1 MRGAGAYSPA
11 FNGPTRGRGA
21 GLGARGSATGSPMN
35 ARGRGGGIAAGR
47 GGAVVGGQGYQGSS
61 GRGSSNP
68 LLVPVTFV
76 KATNPGFGTV
86 GGKDDEENKENV
98 NGLEKAGALDPRKSI
113 QDTSQEG
120 SALVESIRQ
129 MELADQDSNKSKP
142 QTRSRTAKKQG
153 SSIAPPPALVE
164 YQSTTDTMAVD
175 EPKESAPPASIG
187 GHPGIGAAAY
197 PHIVPLSQDLT
208 PTPPS
213 TDPPSPADNSGS
225 DSARE
230 ESPPLFEIS
239 TERTPIVLDESLA
252 PPTIPSNA
260 RPEEL
265 SSSSDSEE
273 EQIVYPPR
281 GRAQADPV
289 LAPSP
294 SAPVSQIPKPP
305 TISLNIRSAS
315 SYPASTTQQL
325 ETNPYRPPGPKLSK
339 KQQKR
344 ASKIARKKGK
354 EHARTGNMYA
364 GGGRRLVGDSDY
376 EEGEEMLARMGMGAN
391 AGIDDML
398 DQSDD
403 SEDETIHN
411 GEGHVDGQPRM
422 DDSDVE
428 WGTSAPPAL
437 KRGKAKRN
445 AQRQQ
450 RTDQQEAEKLNRL
463 LDADGTREEVELRL
477 ALEMSIV
484 EDEQRKKVEKESRR
498 REREREAVRDDYA
511 GNIREDIGEEDIA
524 AMRSFARGVVGGP
537 NGEHERGD
545 DVDQDALEAEDDEDA
560 WHTSDDSEELNTEEE
575 DYKRNL
581 GLESESS
588 EDVDSDVELEMD
600 YTLGDADGR

>member
-1 MRGAGAYSPA
+1 MS
-11 FNGPTRGRGA
+11 
-21 GLGARGSATGSPMN
+21 
-35 ARGRGGGIAAGR
+35 ARGRGKGIAAGR

-86 GGKDDEENKENV
+86 GGKDDEDDKENV
-98 NGLEKAGALDPRKSI
+98 SGLAKAGALDPRKPV

-129 MELADQDSNKSKP
+129 MELADQDSNKPRP
-142 QTRSRTAKKQG
+142 QTRSRTAKKQA
-153 SSIAPPPALVE
+153 SNAVPSEAHVAPPVTESSDKMA
-164 YQSTTDTMAVD
+164 TDEFEERA
-175 EPKESAPPASIG
+175 PPPASIG
-187 GHPGIGAAAY
+187 GHPGIGAASY

-213 TDPPSPADNSGS
+213 TDPASPVD
-225 DSARE
+225 DSIISSTRQ

-239 TERTPIVLDESLA
+239 VERSSVILDDSLA
-252 PPTIPSNA
+252 PPIIPSNS
-260 RPEEL
+260 RGEEI

-289 LAPSP
+289 LAPTP
-294 SAPVSQIPKPP
+294 SAPAVSQAAKPP

-354 EHARTGNMYA
+354 EHARSGNMHA

-376 EEGEEMLARMGMGAN
+376 EEGEEMLARMGMGAS

-398 DQSDD
+398 DESDD
-403 SEDETIHN
+403 SEDETIHD
-411 GEGHVDGQPRM
+411 GQGHVDGQPRM

-450 RTDQQEAEKLNRL
+450 RNDQQEAEKLNRL

-484 EDEQRKKVEKESRR
+484 EDEQRKKAEKERRR

-511 GNIREDIGEEDIA
+511 GNIGEDLGEEDIA
-524 AMRSFARGVVGGP
+524 AMKNFARGVAGGP